1 MPRRQRT
8 NEAVPVAGD
17 VQLSE
22 TANAVLG
29 LLTFG
34 PRSGYDL
41 LKLAQS
47 SIGFFWTPARSQVY
61 SELRRLSSLGL
72 VSEERVLQEDRP
84 SKRVYSLTPEGEVAL
99 RRWVQAA
106 DTAPDYIR
114 SQFLLKVFFGRR
126 SGREAVRELVRQRRA
141 EAERTV
147 SELRE
152 IEAQIEGSEEWLYPH
167 LTLLYG
173 VARAEAILRWADH
186 VLQVLEE
193 DEEGDEL
200 RKPDAIS

>member
-1 MPRRQRT
+1 
-8 NEAVPVAGD
+8 
-17 VQLSE
+17 
-22 TANAVLG
+22 
-29 LLTFG
+29 
-34 PRSGYDL
+34 
-41 LKLAQS
+41 
-47 SIGFFWTPARSQVY
+47 
-61 SELRRLSSLGL
+61 
-72 VSEERVLQEDRP
+72 
-84 SKRVYSLTPEGEVAL
+84 
-99 RRWVQAA
+99 
-106 DTAPDYIR
+106 
-114 SQFLLKVFFGRR
+114 
-126 SGREAVRELVRQRRA
+126 
-141 EAERTV
+141 V